1 MDSEAV
7 KIYRKSM
14 LAVLILL
21 SITLTLSMNFAS
33 ATTPVSTDSNQT
45 GSSDQSLNQGL
56 NGNIISQKD
65 QKLANDGNQQITS
78 QNNQLSNSKQS
89 EYLAA
94 GSTSTAATSSQSV
107 TFTIDQVNQAA
118 SSVKSFIDTNN
129 RLPNYVT
136 ISGQQIIMPQF
147 LQLLGNAILNINS
160 GKTSSITLKDPDSPI
175 NPTESVKSGSIQKT
189 EYVKLVENLNSFIN
203 TNGRLPNYVTSSL
216 GKIRYESLIY
226 MCSKILVFYDT
237 NNRLPSSVSIT
248 PWTGITITD
257 PALLPYLQPTDNCQ
271 STSSTITSL
280 AASITSTLTS
290 TYAKAAAIFNW
301 VRDNVS
307 YSFYYNTKKGA
318 LGALS
323 SRTANCCDTSHLV
336 VALARAAGIPARYQH
351 GSCTFSDGVF
361 GHVWAQL
368 YVNGKW
374 YYADAISDSNTFGTI
389 NNWSL
394 KTLYGTYVELPF

>member
-1 MDSEAV
+1 
-7 KIYRKSM
+7 M

-45 GSSDQSLNQGL
+45 VISDQSLNQGL
-56 NGNIISQKD
+56 NGNISSQKN
-65 QKLANDGNQQITS
+65 QKLVNDGNQQIKS
-78 QNNQLSNSKQS
+78 QNSQLRVKKQS

-189 EYVKLVENLNSFIN
+189 EYIKLVDNLNSFIN

>member
-1 MDSEAV
+1 
-7 KIYRKSM
+7 M
-14 LAVLILL
+14 LVVLILL
-21 SITLTLSMNFAS
+21 SVTLPLSMNFAS
-33 ATTPVSTDSNQT
+33 ATTSVSTDSNQP
-45 GSSDQSLNQGL
+45 GISDQSLKQGL
-56 NGNIISQKD
+56 NGNISS
-65 QKLANDGNQQITS
+65 L
-78 QNNQLSNSKQS
+78 NNQKQATEESQQLKQDNQSNLKKQT

-94 GSTSTAATSSQSV
+94 GSTFSAGTSLAAGSISSAGTSSQTV
-107 TFTIDQVNQAA
+107 TFTIDQLNQAA
-118 SSVKSFIDTNN
+118 SNVKSFIDTND

-136 ISGQQIIMPQF
+136 ISGQQITMPQF
-147 LQLLGNAILNINS
+147 LQLLGNTILNINS
-160 GKTSSITLKDPDSPI
+160 GKTSSITLKDPDNPLNPI
-175 NPTESVKSGSIQKT
+175 ESVKSGSIQKT
-189 EYVKLVENLNSFIN
+189 EYTQLAENLNSFIN

-226 MCSKILVFYDT
+226 IFSKILVFYDT

-248 PWTGITITD
+248 PWTGDTITD
-257 PALLPYLQPTDNCQ
+257 PALLPYLQPTANCQ
-271 STSSTITSL
+271 STSSSITSL
-280 AASITSTLTS
+280 AASITSGLTS

-301 VRDNVS
+301 VRDNVT
-307 YSFYYNTKKGA
+307 YSFYYNSKKGA

-374 YYADAISDSNTFGTI
+374 YYADAISNSNTFGTI

-394 KTLYGTYVELPF
+394 KTLYGTYAELPF

>member
-1 MDSEAV
+1 
-7 KIYRKSM
+7 M

-56 NGNIISQKD
+56 NGNISSQKD

-78 QNNQLSNSKQS
+78 QNSQLSNLKQS

-189 EYVKLVENLNSFIN
+189 EYIKLVENLNSFIN

-216 GKIRYESLIY
+216 GKLRYESLIY
-226 MCSKILVFYDT
+226 ICSKILVFYDT

-271 STSSTITSL
+271 STSSTINSL

-323 SRTANCCDTSHLV
+323 SRTANCCDSSHLV